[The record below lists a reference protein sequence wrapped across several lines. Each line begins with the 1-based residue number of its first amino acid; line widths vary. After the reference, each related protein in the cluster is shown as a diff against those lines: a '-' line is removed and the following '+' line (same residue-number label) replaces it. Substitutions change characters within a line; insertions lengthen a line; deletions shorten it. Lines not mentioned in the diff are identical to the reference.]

1 MSILIKSVLLDNKT
15 VDVAIDGNRITKIGA
30 DIAGTFDT
38 VINGSG
44 KVALPPF
51 YNTHGHAAMSL
62 FRGLADN
69 LELFDWLYNHIWP
82 AEENLTEESVYWGS
96 KLAILEM
103 IKTGTVFFN
112 DMYFYPQATIRAAEE
127 MGIRAMVG
135 MINADR
141 VSPEKQ
147 KFYHSHNQMI
157 WEQRNDFSSRI
168 QLAFSPHAIYTVR
181 EDTLRN
187 LAERAAA
194 ERVAIHI
201 HLAETQK
208 EVEDCKK
215 EHNGLSPVQYLDQLG
230 VLTDQTLCA
239 HSIHL
244 SDEDIEILKERKSI
258 LSYMP
263 CSNYKL
269 SSGKFRFRKTM
280 DSGCRVT
287 FGTDGCASND
297 TLSMF
302 DEMKFG
308 AFSARNEQTP
318 PAPCSAKEIFTCATK
333 NGAEA
338 FGLDAGEIKE
348 GKLADIMLID
358 LDHPMMVADHD
369 LISNMVYSADSS
381 CVDTVIC
388 DGNILMQNRI
398 VPGEKEII
406 CQARAE
412 ARRLVKR

>member
-1 MSILIKSVLLDNKT
+1 MSVLIKSVLLNNNT
-15 VDVAIDGNRITKIGA
+15 VDIAIIGNRISKIAPHIDGA
-30 DIAGTFDT
+30 FDT
-38 VINGSG
+38 VIDGEN

-69 LELFDWLYNHIWP
+69 LELFDWLFNHIWP

-112 DMYFYPQATIRAAEE
+112 DMYFYPHATIRAAEE

-135 MINADR
+135 MISADR

-147 KFYHSHNQMI
+147 KFYHTHNQMI
-157 WEQRNDFSSRI
+157 WEQRKDFSSRI
-168 QLAFSPHAIYTVR
+168 RLAYSPHAIYTVK
-181 EDTLRN
+181 ENTLRD
-187 LAERAAA
+187 LAECSA
-194 ERVAIHI
+194 ENNVSIHI
-201 HLAETQK
+201 HLSETQK

-215 EHNGLSPVQYLDQLG
+215 ENNGLSPVQYLDKLG
-230 VLTDQTLCA
+230 VLTDRTICA

-244 SDEDIEILKERKSI
+244 SDDDIEVLKERKSV

-269 SSGKFRFRKTM
+269 SSGRFRFRKAM

-318 PAPCSAKEIFTCATK
+318 PVPCSAKEIFTCATK
-333 NGAEA
+333 YGAEA
-338 FGLDAGEIKE
+338 LGLDAGEIKE
-348 GKLADIMLID
+348 GKLADLQLID

-388 DGNILMQNRI
+388 DGNILMQNRV

-406 CQARAE
+406 CQARIE
-412 ARRLVKR
+412 ARKLVKR